1 MGPLS
6 PLISQTI
13 GNFEILYHMTQK
25 VMKDYELSNDKKT
38 STLFIFDILQSTVFT
53 HVPRQYFGQIFPY
66 IFSYTEVFRFTIAQ
80 HLFSTIVVLNLK
92 RSDLESGYGERKK
105 KNTKK
110 TPKLKALILA
120 LGLLQVVGTVKIN
133 LKLQTVPPTICL
145 NLKSECLITPNNRW
159 KQLSSIN
166 LSYFDVS
173 SSPNYVTLSLYSSI
187 GRGLPI
193 GHSIHFNYHQ
203 KYHISEET
211 THAPQSRHNG
221 SNDIFCNR
229 MQIRPVLVLYIQ
241 ILDSQ
246 YKTNPT

>member
-1 MGPLS
+1 MHRLRR
-6 PLISQTI
+6 
-13 GNFEILYHMTQK
+13 K
-25 VMKDYELSNDKKT
+25 KRKKT
-38 STLFIFDILQSTVFT
+38 KGT
-53 HVPRQYFGQIFPY
+53 H
-66 IFSYTEVFRFTIAQ
+66 
-80 HLFSTIVVLNLK
+80 FSTGPTTSSRHSK
-92 RSDLESGYGERKK
+92 
-105 KNTKK
+105 
-110 TPKLKALILA
+110 
-120 LGLLQVVGTVKIN
+120 N
-133 LKLQTVPPTICL
+133 LKLQTVPPPFCGNVNST
-145 NLKSECLITPNNRW
+145 CLITPNNRW

-203 KYHISEET
+203 KYHRSEET

-246 YKTNPT
+246 YKTNPTKPPVCHNSDTI